1 MKVFSFRLSYA
12 FILLGFLL
20 LSVSDCV
27 NPHVGMKL
35 NSVIL
40 TVLLHE
46 KGLYVKDSAISQAN
60 IPKKCEYTKR
70 ESTIFIFQKREDY
83 RYQTCMAAGAGQ
95 RCICGMDPKSNGS

>member
-20 LSVSDCV
+20 FSVSDCV

-40 TVLLHE
+40 TVLLLE

-83 RYQTCMAAGAGQ
+83 RYQTCMVSGVVQ
-95 RCICGMDPKSNGS
+95 GMIQESNGS